1 MGERAERPAEPV
13 RVTDVEALMADDG
26 ETFAVLFDRYW
37 IDVVRFV
44 SRRAPHDHAVDVA
57 SEVFRIAFERRLDF
71 VPRHDTARPWL
82 YGIASNLLRS
92 QRRSEGRG
100 RRAVLRLAG
109 RAVADDDFTADID
122 GSLDAAA
129 MVPAL
134 RDALLA
140 LSADDR
146 AVLLLAEWDG
156 LDYAEIAQL
165 QRIPVGTARSR
176 AHRARRQ
183 LRAALARPH
192 PTDTEEGQR

>member
-57 SEVFRIAFERRLDF
+57 SEVFRIAFVRRLDF

-92 QRRSEGRG
+92 QRRSESRG

-109 RAVADDDFTADID
+109 RAVA
-122 GSLDAAA
+122 
-129 MVPAL
+129 
-134 RDALLA
+134 
-140 LSADDR
+140 
-146 AVLLLAEWDG
+146 
-156 LDYAEIAQL
+156 
-165 QRIPVGTARSR
+165 ARSEHIGISDLFHPASSCGANR
-176 AHRARRQ
+176 DE
-183 LRAALARPH
+183 RPIVDCQ
-192 PTDTEEGQR
+192 TINLTGFDL